1 MLVTCRTLAGQKF
14 TVEANSS
21 DTVKALKELIAK
33 SQGDAFP
40 TEYQRLIYSGKVMS
54 DDDTLEKYGVTETG
68 FIVVMATKPKPAPA
82 AAEPAPA
89 AETPAAGAAP
99 VGDSA
104 ETGEPTAP
112 AAAPSTTTTSSDVKP
127 PERENTLVHGEEYEQ
142 AVANLVNM
150 GFPRERVVAAMGA
163 SYNNP
168 DRAAEYLLS
177 GNIPAAPE
185 GGGGGGGEADD
196 DDEEGGSEG
205 GSGGG
210 SGGGGGGGGSSSFVE
225 QLRQWP
231 QFQMLRRVVAQDQS
245 LLPTLLQQIGQSNPQ
260 LLQEIQ
266 ANQEEFL
273 RFLNE
278 SPDESEPAVGGQQ
291 GGGGGGGQQ
300 QPRQTL
306 LRVTPEERA
315 AIDRLKDLGFPE
327 HMVIEAYF
335 ACDKNEDAAANFLL
349 NECFEEES

>member
-1 MLVTCRTLAGQKF
+1 MLITCRTLAGQKF
-14 TVEANSS
+14 TVEANGS
-21 DTVKALKELIAK
+21 DSVKTLKDAIAEA
-33 SQGDAFP
+33 QGDAFP
-40 TEYQRLIYSGKVMS
+40 TEHQRLIYSGKVMS
-54 DDDTLEKYGVTETG
+54 DEDTLEKYGVTESG

-82 AAEPAPA
+82 PAPA
-89 AETPAAGAAP
+89 TPAGSAAAP
-99 VGDSA
+99 VGGDESKTPA
-104 ETGEPTAP
+104 AAATTAAP
-112 AAAPSTTTTSSDVKP
+112 AAPTATSTSSSSAVRP
-127 PERENTLVHGEEYEQ
+127 AERENTLVHGEEYEQ
-142 AVANLVNM
+142 AVAGLVNM
-150 GFPRERVVAAMGA
+150 GFAREKAVAAMAA
-163 SYNNP
+163 SFNNP

-177 GNIPAAPE
+177 GSIPASS
-185 GGGGGGGEADD
+185 GGGGEEDD
-196 DDEEGGSEG
+196 DEGGSEG
-205 GSGGG
+205 GSSAGGGGG
-210 SGGGGGGGGSSSFVE
+210 SGGGFIE

-278 SPDESEPAVGGQQ
+278 PPSDAETAA
-291 GGGGGGGQQ
+291 GGGGGVGQQPAGGQ

-315 AIDRLKDLGFPE
+315 AIDRLKDLGFSE
-327 HMVIEAYF
+327 QMVIEAYF